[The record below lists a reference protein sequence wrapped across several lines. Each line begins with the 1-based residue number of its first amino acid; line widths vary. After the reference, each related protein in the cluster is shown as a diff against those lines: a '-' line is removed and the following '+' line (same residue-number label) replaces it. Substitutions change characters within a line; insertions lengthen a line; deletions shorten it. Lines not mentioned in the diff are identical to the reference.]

1 MFVLNG
7 VIAKMVT
14 LSAQKPVIFDK
25 SGKNGILFIV
35 IRKKWLNNWSWI
47 GF

>member
-7 VIAKMVT
+7 VMAKMVT

-25 SGKNGILFIV
+25 SGKNDILFMV
-35 IRKKWLNNWSWI
+35 FRKKWLNNLTWI